1 MVVQD
6 QQVPFYSKV
15 AIVPYSMA
23 VNVGATYA
31 PQVRGATPPKTITGV
46 TKANPAVVTIAN
58 HGFNTGDK
66 IFISGGGRMT
76 QLPNSATAT
85 PNATNNPQF
94 WVVNKLT
101 DDTFSLRKCSNSS
114 CSSVADVSST
124 SWGDYTAN
132 SATAACTTVGCTYLT
147 FQRDSDNAWRT
158 WLPIPTTA

>member
-1 MVVQD
+1 
-6 QQVPFYSKV
+6 
-15 AIVPYSMA
+15 
-23 VNVGATYA
+23 
-31 PQVRGATPPKTITGV
+31 
-46 TKANPAVVTIAN
+46 
-58 HGFNTGDK
+58 
-66 IFISGGGRMT
+66 MT
-76 QLPNSATAT
+76 QLPSATAT

-124 SWGDYTAN
+124 SWGNYTAN

-158 WLPIPTTA
+158 WLLNTNNCVTERVGADAYTDAAPSTSLVGPKYEPVGGVSGIRASTCRPSSRCRATRPCFTARSTP